1 MISAFV
7 VLTARLEAAEK
18 ALSEEKAARLAADR
32 SLAEEKVAQQ
42 IADQSRWSSE
52 EAKAALMQGLLSA
65 QASVTT
71 IAKKLAATSSA
82 LDFTVIQECEAEI
95 KLQTSKEKR
104 IAQDQLLEST
114 QKALSKREFSFLV
127 VISSAMVHDVALL
140 KNHMPEF
147 DAEILL
153 KDITID
159 DAGQEALVDSAYDT
173 AQYLVS
179 LYDFSVLAESDDN
192 ASPGAL

>member
-71 IAKKLAATSSA
+71 ITKKLAAKSSA

-95 KLQTSKEKR
+95 KLQTS
-104 IAQDQLLEST
+104 
-114 QKALSKREFSFLV
+114 
-127 VISSAMVHDVALL
+127 
-140 KNHMPEF
+140 
-147 DAEILL
+147 
-153 KDITID
+153 
-159 DAGQEALVDSAYDT
+159 
-173 AQYLVS
+173 
-179 LYDFSVLAESDDN
+179 
-192 ASPGAL
+192 